1 MLTLY
6 IVYFLLGTGNTSKR
20 KVILMTV
27 HVSFLGSK
35 HRMETIP
42 LILMEIILYKK
53 LNSVLKMKMQKRITK
68 VSII

>member
-1 MLTLY
+1 
-6 IVYFLLGTGNTSKR
+6 
-20 KVILMTV
+20 MTV
-27 HVSFLGSK
+27 HVSLLGSK